1 MAQGARSVQYA
12 HIPGE
17 KTRYPIWVIELWA
30 KLTSLKEQQAPW
42 TGVERWLQSQAHTAE
57 DAEQVKAVLAVMGN
71 VPYDMKKTAFSDGK
85 PIYDLWRLLGNNWTN
100 STDIDNMLD
109 FLRLQISFV
118 VLPVHFTEKLTQA
131 IESSHRGQRDG
142 RTWRWLQKI
151 GEQVFTEGKT
161 ILTVVHLGTSMD
173 AAHWV
178 PLAFD
183 GSQNLLL
190 YGDSLDLGAT
200 VPSPILSTYRSWA
213 ALYSQQ
219 PLCTDKL
226 SVATQQDGH
235 SCGPLAANALRNFVL
250 NNPLVESSRV
260 GFERMKIFHEIVL
273 ETLCHVCCKTPK
285 LLAAPAHL
293 VLQQVKPG
301 LIDGQVNDSDSTT
314 GRKRKQEKEKIFF
327 STKRLKL
334 ECKQDQG
341 EFSDEDSLY
350 DDQDEEEYDQ
360 DEEEYDQDE
369 EEGAIMG
376 KNGYAVVDA
385 AIQLIEELQITDKI
399 PTHIGGDAEA
409 KEVKKELR
417 EINEVI
423 QSERIIQ
430 VEEED
435 NGDELDEVDGVDII
449 EDGVDDEGDLI
460 EELSPATR
468 KAYRAGMKRFEN
480 YLKLNGLYVGSK
492 SIFELEDAPQDTPI
506 WIRTWIG
513 TTCDPFYIAK
523 SSHPS

>member
-1 MAQGARSVQYA
+1 MLAAQLGWPHLNNTPSPITMQKVEKSQSGTTWMALSSSQKKTMKKSCEIPTGFLSRFLADSKTDLLKFCRLNLPSTASNRIPVPVEDFFSAVEPIDIDILHRQRLLRFQIPHGTTVAKLRTLAYDMMAQGARSVQYA

-30 KLTSLKEQQAPW
+30 KLISLKEQQAPW
-42 TGVERWLQSQAHTAE
+42 TGVERWLQSQAHTDE

-109 FLRLQISFV
+109 FLRLQIVRRGIAQSFV

-142 RTWRWLQKI
+142 RTWRWLDKV
-151 GEQVFTEGKT
+151 GEQVFSEGKT
-161 ILTVVHLGTSMD
+161 ILTVVHLGVSMNM
-173 AAHWV
+173 AHWV

-190 YGDSLDLGAT
+190 YGNSLDLEAT

-213 ALYSQQ
+213 ALYSQK

-235 SCGPLAANALRNFVL
+235 SCGPLAANALRNFVF
-250 NNPLVESSRV
+250 NDPLVESSRV

-273 ETLCHVCCKTPK
+273 ETLCHVRSRTPE

-301 LIDGQVNDSDSTT
+301 LIDGQINDSDSTT
-314 GRKRKQEKEKIFF
+314 DRKRV
-327 STKRLKL
+327 R
-334 ECKQDQG
+334 CVDHY
-341 EFSDEDSLY
+341 LY
-350 DDQDEEEYDQ
+350 
-360 DEEEYDQDE
+360 
-369 EEGAIMG
+369 
-376 KNGYAVVDA
+376 
-385 AIQLIEELQITDKI
+385 
-399 PTHIGGDAEA
+399 
-409 KEVKKELR
+409 
-417 EINEVI
+417 
-423 QSERIIQ
+423 
-430 VEEED
+430 
-435 NGDELDEVDGVDII
+435 
-449 EDGVDDEGDLI
+449 
-460 EELSPATR
+460 
-468 KAYRAGMKRFEN
+468 
-480 YLKLNGLYVGSK
+480 
-492 SIFELEDAPQDTPI
+492 
-506 WIRTWIG
+506 
-513 TTCDPFYIAK
+513 
-523 SSHPS
+523 PSF